1 MWRHV
6 QCVTAQQLTNMAG
19 TYGSDEY
26 AVIPGWAA
34 LSEDD
39 KSKVAG
45 VFDGLKS
52 GAAVGKVEKEKS
64 AKAKAAKQAATDE
77 KKMRREKFLAE
88 PGDWFDWK
96 GLLQNGELAEET
108 GPFLKTVCDF
118 LGLAKSGGK
127 AVLLQRLTKL
137 KDGGGPKKRGAGKEG
152 AKADVA
158 DRSTGIVKDGEATD
172 AKGGAKAGDEEKGTE
187 GNEKEKGIKGKE
199 KGIKGKEKGIKGKE
213 KGIKGKEEEK
223 GIKGKEEE
231 KGIKGKEEEK
241 DATGTEEAGA
251 EDDSDRVAE
260 DDAGGGGGDGREE
273 GDGEDSVVAAPK
285 KGMKRAATS
294 PNVRPPAEPKRAKK
308 GAKPPAAAP
317 PPRPS
322 RTERASRRG

>member
-1 MWRHV
+1 
-6 QCVTAQQLTNMAG
+6 MAG

-77 KKMRREKFLAE
+77 RKMRREKFLAE

-152 AKADVA
+152 AKADVT

-187 GNEKEKGIKGKE
+187 GNE
-199 KGIKGKEKGIKGKE
+199 KE

-273 GDGEDSVVAAPK
+273 GDGEDSVGAAPK

-294 PNVRPPAEPKRAKK
+294 SNVRPAAEPKRAKK